1 MKKIQ
6 LILFSL
12 FFAFAFTACGGSED
26 SGSSGDSTGGGTVEN
41 DAGGSTGEGDSKPAG
56 NTALSTWE
64 GHSLKAEPAGKWKA
78 SVTFGEEMTLLG
90 ETETAEKD
98 KREYEKVRL
107 LDGKEGW
114 VRADLISKGSKLA
127 ALKSDA
133 QIYKRPSISNITD
146 NTVGMGELVVIKQEV
161 DEFSEF
167 VSRNDA
173 GNKRK
178 SGWLLGSKALTMVET
193 DIAASVMLG
202 KAMAEKNPIKRK
214 EKLEQIV
221 NNDMFSGSIFLSK
234 AEAMLEEADAGSN
247 LAEDQLMITGDNV
260 NVRSGATI
268 EEENKVFQAHSGDI
282 CRIVKRG
289 DMDEIGGKL
298 DYWYQISLNGQE
310 GWVFGTFTSKAM

>member
-6 LILFSL
+6 IILFSL
-12 FFAFAFTACGGSED
+12 LFAFAFTACGGNED
-26 SGSSGDSTGGGTVEN
+26 SGNTGDSGDGETVET
-41 DAGGSTGEGDSKPAG
+41 DGGETSNGGDTKPAG

-64 GHSLKAEPAGKWKA
+64 GHSLKKEPAGKWAA
-78 SVTFGEEMTLLG
+78 SITFGEEMTLLG

-114 VRADLISKGSKLA
+114 VRGDLIAKGSKLA
-127 ALKSDA
+127 ALKADA

-146 NTVGMGELVVIKQEV
+146 NMVKMGELVVIMQEV

-173 GNKRK
+173 SNKRK
-178 SGWLLGSKALTMVET
+178 SGWLLGSKALTTNET

-202 KAMAEKNPIKRK
+202 KAMAEKNPINRK
-214 EKLEQIV
+214 KKLEQMV
-221 NNDMFSGSIFLSK
+221 NNEMFSGSIFISQ
-234 AEAMLEEADAGSN
+234 AQTMLEEADAGSN

-268 EEENKVFQAHSGDI
+268 EEDNKVFQVHSGDI

-298 DYWYQISLNGQE
+298 DYWYKISSKGQE

>member
-1 MKKIQ
+1 MKKFQ

-12 FFAFAFTACGGSED
+12 FFAFAFAACGGSED
-26 SGSSGDSTGGGTVEN
+26 SGSSSNSGGGGTVES
-41 DAGGSTGEGDSKPAG
+41 DEGGSSAGGETKPAG

-64 GHSLKAEPAGKWKA
+64 GHSLKKEPAGKWVA
-78 SVTFGEEMTLLG
+78 SITFGEEMTLLG

-114 VRADLISKGSKLA
+114 VRGDLISKGSKLA
-127 ALKSDA
+127 ALKADA

-146 NTVGMGELVVIKQEV
+146 NTVGMGELVVIKQEIE
-161 DEFSEF
+161 EFSEF

-173 GNKRK
+173 SNNRK
-178 SGWLLGSKALTMVET
+178 SGWLLGSKSLTSNET

-214 EKLEQIV
+214 TKLEQIV
-221 NNDMFSGSIFLSK
+221 NNDMFSGSIFLSH
-234 AEAMLEEADAGSN
+234 AQAMLDKADAGSN

-260 NVRSGATI
+260 NVRSGPTI
-268 EEENKVFQAHSGDI
+268 DEDNKVFQVHSGDI

-298 DYWYQISLNGQE
+298 DYWYQIASNGQQ
-310 GWVFGTFTSKAM
+310 GWIFGTFTSKAM